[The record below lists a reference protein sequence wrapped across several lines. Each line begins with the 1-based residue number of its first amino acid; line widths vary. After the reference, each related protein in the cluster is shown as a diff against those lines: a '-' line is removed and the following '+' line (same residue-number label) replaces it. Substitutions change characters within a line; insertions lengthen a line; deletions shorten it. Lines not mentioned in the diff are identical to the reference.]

1 MRPSGILDYNAISRG
16 AISACLCQ
24 NPPSHKAFPCLLESS
39 EVSRD
44 ILEIPCER
52 GVRSTLGTPAH
63 GISKMFLLTQ
73 SLSLSSGVL
82 LALFYIL
89 KYPSIERVC
98 IYIYIYWCEPEN
110 IHSRREVDQ
119 SGVMQSVIE
128 AATVFSKS
136 YANALSVF
144 MRVQCFRAP
153 KCTSARFCSVFK
165 RPNGS

>member
-1 MRPSGILDYNAISRG
+1 MRPSENLDYNAISRG

-73 SLSLSSGVL
+73 SLSLSSWVL
-82 LALFYIL
+82 IELFYIL
-89 KYPSIERVC
+89 KYPSIERGGSLGDL
-98 IYIYIYWCEPEN
+98 PSGN
-110 IHSRREVDQ
+110 ILPIRGECYLMTR
-119 SGVMQSVIE
+119 
-128 AATVFSKS
+128 T
-136 YANALSVF
+136 
-144 MRVQCFRAP
+144 AP
-153 KCTSARFCSVFK
+153 TEM
-165 RPNGS
+165 